1 MAGPINGSRMEE
13 QGGSTGDDHLNVMTR
28 RSPASL
34 EGNRA
39 HGGQTGPPPLWRRIR
54 NADTGEKEN
63 YVA

>member
-28 RSPASL
+28 RSPASIECFEL
-34 EGNRA
+34 MAARPMRCQI
-39 HGGQTGPPPLWRRIR
+39 GGESATPIL
-54 NADTGEKEN
+54 GERKK